1 MFKIKTLVSVGL
13 LGMATHSGAQDAG
26 DGSREPLSTTGQKLD
41 GIVAIVNE
49 GVVLQS
55 QLDAQLVAIRA
66 RAQREGLRL
75 PPMGVMEDQI
85 LEQLI
90 VEQIQLQRADRIG
103 IQISDQMLNT
113 ALANVAAQNGIPF
126 EQLPDT
132 LASEG
137 ISYGAYRRDM
147 RTQLVLD
154 QLRQIDVVSRI
165 QVAPREIESCIA
177 DLEGNVVGNSDY
189 RLSHILISV
198 SDSATSDEFAAAEQE
213 AEDVYQ
219 RLSDGASFASLAIE
233 HSDSQQTRLQGGDL
247 GWRKGDE
254 LPTLFSDVVGDM
266 TTGDFSRPIRA
277 VSGYHIIK
285 IEEMRGVNDRSEVEQ
300 VNVRHIL
307 VAPNEIIDDATARQK
322 VTQARDDIL
331 AGADFGETAK
341 LVSDDPGSANDGGDT
356 GWTGPGT
363 FVPEFEQVANE
374 LEVGV
379 VSEPFQT
386 QFGWHILEV
395 LGRRTYDNTDE
406 VKQMSCV
413 QRVRNS
419 KLANEAELWVRR
431 IRDEAYVEKRI

>member
-1 MFKIKTLVSVGL
+1 MFKIKVLVSVGL
-13 LGMATHSGAQDAG
+13 LAMAAQSGAQDAG
-26 DGSREPLSTTGQKLD
+26 DASDEPLSTTGQKLD

-113 ALANVAAQNGIPF
+113 ALANVAAQNNIPF
-126 EQLPDT
+126 EQLPET

-147 RTQLVLD
+147 RTQLVLE
-154 QLRQIDVVSRI
+154 QLRQIDVISRI
-165 QVAPREIESCIA
+165 QVAPREIDSCIA

-198 SDSATSDEFAAAEQE
+198 SDSATSDEFADAERE

-219 RLSDGASFASLAIE
+219 QLSEGESFASLAIE

-254 LPTLFSDVVGDM
+254 LPTLFADVVGDM

-322 VTQARDDIL
+322 VTQAREDIL
-331 AGADFGETAK
+331 GGADFGETAK
-341 LVSDDPGSANDGGDT
+341 LVSDDPGSANSGGDT

-363 FVPEFEQVANE
+363 FVPEFEQVTNE